1 MRIFECDGI
10 TVIMEKKK
18 VKRLNLTIKSDGIF
32 LSVPTYVS
40 YNEAEEFL
48 KSRLEWIKKHREN
61 MTQKKE
67 IKYLSGDRI
76 SLLGK
81 EYILNVFYSKRK
93 KSGEIIGENIF
104 IYAKNPDNF
113 SERKKAFT
121 DFCGDVLSN
130 TVPEIF
136 ERYETLLGVKS
147 SGVKFRAMKSR
158 WGSCNVSTKEIHLN
172 SFLAVHP
179 YKCLE
184 YVIMHELAHLIEPSH
199 NERFKAVMSAFMPD
213 WGERRKVLNE

>member
-10 TVIMEKKK
+10 IVVMEKKN

-40 YNEAEEFL
+40 YNEAEDFL
-48 KSRLEWIKKHREN
+48 KSRLDWIKKHLEN
-61 MTQKKE
+61 MPQKKE
-67 IKYLSGDRI
+67 MKYLSGDKI
-76 SLLGK
+76 FIFGK
-81 EYILNVFYSKRK
+81 EYTLNVFYSKRK
-93 KSGEIIGENIF
+93 KSGEIIGENVF
-104 IYAKNPDNF
+104 IYAKNPDDF
-113 SERKKAFT
+113 AIRKKAFT
-121 DFCGDVLSN
+121 DFCAKVLSEN
-130 TVPEIF
+130 VPEIF
-136 ERYETLLGVKS
+136 ERYETLLGVKA

-184 YVIMHELAHLIEPSH
+184 YVVMHELAHLIEPSH
-199 NERFKAVMSAFMPD
+199 NERFKAVMTAFMPD
-213 WGERRKVLNE
+213 WRERKKVLNE